1 MISAKIEFAVNMT
14 CQKCVEAVEKSLADV
29 KGIENIDISL
39 EKGNV
44 IVQTNL
50 PYSIIQEK
58 IEQSGRKAIL
68 KGYGNSLSAVAMLGG
83 NSGYSVSN
91 KIMGVIRFAQIPD
104 GCIIDGTVDG
114 LKPGEHGIHIHECGD
129 ISNGCDSIG
138 EHFNPNNTVHGG
150 PEDDVHKRH
159 IGDLGNITANEVGR
173 ATFRKLDTLI
183 KIPDIIG
190 RSLVIT
196 ENPDD
201 LGKGSVPDSKINGNS
216 GNRLA
221 CGVIARSSGLFQN
234 AKKICA
240 CDGLTLWDERDKAR
254 LEKQESSNNI
264 GASNASKL

>member
-1 MISAKIEFAVNMT
+1 MSSAKIEFAVNMT
-14 CQKCVEAVEKSLADV
+14 CQKCVDAVQNSLASV
-29 KGIENIDISL
+29 KGIENIEISL

-44 IVQTNL
+44 VVQTNL

-91 KIMGVIRFAQIPD
+91 KIMGVIRFAQTPD

-114 LKPGEHGIHIHECGD
+114 LKPGKHGIHIHECGD
-129 ISNGCDSIG
+129 ISEGCHSVG
-138 EHFNPNNTVHGG
+138 EHFNPNNTLHGG
-150 PEDDVHKRH
+150 PEDDVDKRH

-173 ATFRKLDTLI
+173 ATFRRIVTLI

-201 LGKGSVPDSKINGNS
+201 LGKGDTPGSKIDGNS

-221 CGVIARSSGLFQN
+221 CGIIARSSGLFQN

-240 CDGLTLWDERDKAR
+240 CDGLTLWDERDKAL
-254 LEKQESSNNI
+254 LEKQESSNYF
-264 GASNASKL
+264 GTTKL

>member
-1 MISAKIEFAVNMT
+1 MSSAKIEFAVNMT
-14 CQKCVEAVEKSLADV
+14 CQKCVDAVQNSLASV

-44 IVQTNL
+44 VVQTNL
-50 PYSIIQEK
+50 PYSVIQEK

-91 KIMGVIRFAQIPD
+91 KIMGVIRFAETPD

-114 LKPGEHGIHIHECGD
+114 LKPGKHGIHIHECGD
-129 ISNGCDSIG
+129 ISEGCNSVG
-138 EHFNPNNTVHGG
+138 EHFNPNNTIHGG
-150 PEDDVHKRH
+150 PDDDVNKRH

-173 ATFRKLDTLI
+173 ATFRRIVTLI

-196 ENPDD
+196 ESPDD
-201 LGKGSVPDSKINGNS
+201 LGKGDAPSSKIDGNS

-221 CGVIARSSGLFQN
+221 CGIIARSSGLFQN

-240 CDGLTLWDERDKAR
+240 CDGLTLWDERDKAL
-254 LEKQESSNNI
+254 LEKQESSNYF
-264 GASNASKL
+264 GSSNASKL